1 LEFKS
6 VTNKIASS
14 LGHDA
19 SQKGKDHTGPPES
32 HTRSIVKALSW
43 RVIALLV
50 TFFVV
55 WIVTGKIEFAATA
68 GGADALIKLLLY
80 YLHERGWS
88 YSRFGITRN

>member
-1 LEFKS
+1 MTS
-6 VTNKIASS
+6 KIASS

-19 SQKGKDHTGPPES
+19 NQKGKDYTGLPES

-55 WIVTGKIEFAATA
+55 WIVTGQIEFAATA
-68 GGADALIKLLLY
+68 GGADALIKMFLY

-88 YSRFGITRN
+88 HSRFGINRN